1 MFPKYRHT
9 PTIDP
14 DRKRCPVCNLAVYS
28 ATGIHPQCAL
38 NRAVALEKKIKKES
52 DSLADTAI
60 ALARV
65 ATGDATKTPIAAS

>member
-9 PTIDP
+9 PVIDP

-38 NRAVALEKKIKKES
+38 NRAVALEKKMKKEA
-52 DSLADTAI
+52 DSLADTAL
-60 ALARV
+60 ALAHV
-65 ATGDATKTPIAAS
+65 ATGDSTKTPIAAS

>member
-1 MFPKYRHT
+1 MFPKYRHS
-9 PTIDP
+9 PLIDP

-52 DSLADTAI
+52 DSLADTAL

-65 ATGDATKTPIAAS
+65 ATGDVTKTPNATS